1 MSIPANTTGK
11 VQYTGDG
18 TTKTFPL
25 TFPILKTTD
34 GVYAIRVSVADAS
47 GENVEVLT
55 EGTDY
60 TVDDTGNLFCDV
72 VMDTAPAS
80 GKVVSIIY
88 SNEFSQL
95 YEPTDFTRLPAK
107 SLINAFDKLTAICIQ
122 MSEELQR
129 CVKESVE
136 SPVDP
141 QVVIDKVN
149 ALYLHLSALTALS
162 EHLTEIDGV
171 YGELAKVVIAAN
183 DISNINIVAADKD
196 AIDALVGIITQINSC
211 YTNMTA
217 ILDAPNQ
224 ASAAAGSAMLA
235 QDWAVKMNGKVG
247 DVDYSSKYYAARSK
261 DWATSQTVVE
271 DGKYGAKYYAL
282 QADDANDAAQSAKT
296 SAAASATLAEKWAS
310 QMDDPVSGSDYSAKK
325 YAMDAQ
331 EAAVQAGYS
340 VDPLFTERDFTED
353 APPSNLSWVRTD
365 QMDTMFDG
373 NLYKAAFNALKDG
386 EPIATQHNGIRLLTG
401 SSVTITDGQIYSS
414 VSVAPSAGVIA
425 GKIEV
430 PNFSWAGV
438 RQTVEAA
445 LDNDD
450 FSYFVYSKA
459 FGLQIANYA
468 DMTTNTWYEMWND
481 GFIGLDVKWT
491 GTNLV
496 FRPRVYQSGSGW
508 VTGNEATKTPV
519 PYVFNCQ
526 VTLRADS
533 NTDPFRIIF
542 YNSDEN
548 VSSTKD
554 TSLTNAQVKAG
565 LNIYDSTYYV
575 KTITYYPISGVT
587 VNYSINASDA
597 QLLQCYSATPFAY
610 TVQEYQ
616 SYNSQWTSYDYT
628 GTDTYTIGGSTY
640 TINYKLYDGKK
651 FVRNDPTY
659 LQVKLI
665 FAAFGKQPYYCVDN
679 TNKKFMLPCQQAD
692 HGIITIHSNL
702 TGTTTGETALLNIY
716 EDGYFEVVGK
726 VSAGKSL
733 TFRQDVGDIYSLMA
747 SAGTI
752 SYSSK
757 TLTLSAACS
766 FYVTGGI
773 GDNGKLKRTK
783 HHYSLV
789 GMHQDGMD
797 IDVEYIEG
805 KIEEKVSQMSAS
817 VPEFLGQY
825 MFSEVNPHKACWL
838 VSDGEY
844 KLKQGYPDMW
854 NQLQTELDDTI
865 AESDVKTIDGKQY
878 IKRGL
883 PVVTTSDTITDEDFV
898 VNAVAGTFRVPVKPR
913 GCIVSRNYN
922 NWYLLFYVGNTVEN
936 IEKIAAD
943 VIAGSL
949 PTKANRNLSNLTET
963 GNTTLIHKN
972 SVSKRSINFI
982 SGSTT
987 KNDGFIYYGG
997 VAAASG
1003 GPHKFKVL
1011 VVDPDDSDAVIFQ
1024 KTCQVGD
1031 GDDFGI
1037 MTPVGVGCKV
1047 TASYNNPPASSSL
1060 KFIFPNGISSDHI
1073 FNPLLFWDQQQY
1085 GDLSRY
1091 DLKAWTIVPYD
1102 HSNDEFL
1109 AYTTAAVPQ
1118 VGDTVWLLKSNSY
1131 WTENPTV
1138 TRTATILALGEG
1150 YGSKRA
1156 IYVSGCTSG
1165 VYYERHPWYDRNG
1178 SFSS

>member
-1 MSIPANTTGK
+1 MTVESQVNKTEAMVMGSSATYDFSFHVLLNDPTENEAKQAIKVSISDGETTT
-11 VQYTGDG
+11 QLEY
-18 TTKTFPL
+18 
-25 TFPILKTTD
+25 
-34 GVYAIRVSVADAS
+34 
-47 GENVEVLT
+47 
-55 EGTDY
+55 GTDY
-60 TVDDTGNLFCDV
+60 TVSLNDDGNGGTVTVADMKTSDYSLIIYREYDFKQGSDYQNYNSFPADTLEGNLDKNVMVAQQLNEKLDRAVLLDMFSTSSPNEYAAKIEALYDIRNEIVTDAQISAAITDV
-72 VMDTAPAS
+72 S
-80 GKVVSIIY
+80 G
-88 SNEFSQL
+88 NE
-95 YEPTDFTRLPAK
+95 TN
-107 SLINAFDKLTAICIQ
+107 INA
-122 MSEELQR
+122 
-129 CVKESVE
+129 V
-136 SPVDP
+136 
-141 QVVIDKVN
+141 
-149 ALYLHLSALTALS
+149 
-162 EHLTEIDGV
+162 
-171 YGELAKVVIAAN
+171 AAN
-183 DISNINIVAADKD
+183 ETNINAVAANE
-196 AIDALVGIITQINSC
+196 TNINAVKANETNINTTATNINAVNSAAE
-211 YTNMTA
+211 NMTA
-217 ILDAPNQ
+217 IQNAPTQ
-224 ASAAAGSAMLA
+224 AS
-235 QDWAVKMNGKVG
+235 N
-247 DVDYSSKYYAARSK
+247 
-261 DWATSQTVVE
+261 
-271 DGKYGAKYYAL
+271 
-282 QADDANDAAQSAKT
+282 
-296 SAAASATLAEKWAS
+296 AAASATLAEKWAS

-340 VDPLFTERDFTED
+340 VDPLFTERDFTDD
-353 APPSNLSWVRTD
+353 APPSYLSWVRTD

-373 NLYKAAFNALKDG
+373 NLYEAAFNALKDG
-386 EPIATQHNGIRLLTG
+386 EPIATQHNGIKQLNNSSLTIQDG
-401 SSVTITDGQIYSS
+401 SIYSGIT
-414 VSVAPSAGVIA
+414 VAAGLNTTK
-425 GKIEV
+425 GYIEI
-430 PNFSWAGV
+430 PNFSSASLT
-438 RQTVEAA
+438 TVNAA

-450 FSYFVYSKA
+450 FSYFVVSKA
-459 FGLQIANYA
+459 FGLQVASYSSMTA
-468 DMTTNTWYEMWND
+468 DTWYNLWDD
-481 GFIGLDVKWT
+481 GFLGLDMKYS
-491 GTNLV
+491 GGNLV
-496 FRPRVYQSGSGW
+496 FRPKVYQNGVGW
-508 VTGNEATKTPV
+508 VIGNEATKTPV
-519 PYVFNCQ
+519 AYFFNCQ

-533 NTDPFRIIF
+533 NTSAFRIIF
-542 YNSDEN
+542 YNSNEN

-554 TSLTNAQVKAG
+554 TTLTNAQVKAG
-565 LNIYDSTYYV
+565 LAITNSIYSV
-575 KTITYYPISGVT
+575 RAITYCCVPNTT
-587 VNYSINASDA
+587 VAYSINAHNA
-597 QLLQCYSATPFAY
+597 QLLQCFSNTPFAY
-610 TVQEYQ
+610 SVQEFQ
-616 SYNSQWTSYDYT
+616 SYNSQWTSYDFT
-628 GTDTYTIGGSTY
+628 GTDTYTIGGTTY
-640 TINYKLYDGKK
+640 TINYKTYNGKK
-651 FVRNDPTY
+651 FIRNDQTY
-659 LQVKLI
+659 LAAKNILS
-665 FAAFGKQPYYCVDN
+665 AFGKQPYYCVDN
-679 TNKKFMLPCQQAD
+679 ANKKFMLPCQQAD
-692 HGIITIHSNL
+692 HGVVTIHSNL
-702 TGTTTGETALLNIY
+702 TGTSSGEIAMLNIY

-844 KLKQGYPDMW
+844 KLKQAYPDMW

-865 AESDVKTIDGKQY
+865 EESDVKTIDGKQY

-1060 KFIFPNGISSDHI
+1060 KFIFPNGISSDHV

-1085 GDLSRY
+1085 GDLSRD
-1091 DLKAWTIVPYD
+1091 DLKAWSIVPYD

-1109 AYTTAAVPQ
+1109 AYTTTAVPQ
-1118 VGDTVWLLKSNSY
+1118 VGDTVWLLKSNSF

>member
-1 MSIPANTTGK
+1 MTVESQVNKTEAMVMGSSATYDFSFHVLLNDPTENEAKQAIKVSISDGETTT
-11 VQYTGDG
+11 QLEY
-18 TTKTFPL
+18 
-25 TFPILKTTD
+25 
-34 GVYAIRVSVADAS
+34 
-47 GENVEVLT
+47 
-55 EGTDY
+55 GTDY
-60 TVDDTGNLFCDV
+60 TVSLNDDGNGGTVTVADMKTSDYSLIIYREYDFKQGSDYQNYNSFPADTLEGNLDKNVMVAQQLNEKLDRAVLLDMFSTSSPNEYAAKIEALYDIRNEIVTDAQISAAITDV
-72 VMDTAPAS
+72 S
-80 GKVVSIIY
+80 GNKT
-88 SNEFSQL
+88 N
-95 YEPTDFTRLPAK
+95 
-107 SLINAFDKLTAICIQ
+107 INA
-122 MSEELQR
+122 
-129 CVKESVE
+129 V
-136 SPVDP
+136 
-141 QVVIDKVN
+141 
-149 ALYLHLSALTALS
+149 
-162 EHLTEIDGV
+162 
-171 YGELAKVVIAAN
+171 AAN
-183 DISNINIVAADKD
+183 ETNINAVAANE
-196 AIDALVGIITQINSC
+196 TNINAVKANETNINTTATNINAVNSAAE
-211 YTNMTA
+211 NMTA
-217 ILDAPNQ
+217 IQNAPTQ
-224 ASAAAGSAMLA
+224 A
-235 QDWAVKMNGKVG
+235 
-247 DVDYSSKYYAARSK
+247 
-261 DWATSQTVVE
+261 
-271 DGKYGAKYYAL
+271 
-282 QADDANDAAQSAKT
+282 AN
-296 SAAASATLAEKWAS
+296 AAASATLAEKWAS

-340 VDPLFTERDFTED
+340 VDPLFTERDFTDD

-401 SSVTITDGQIYSS
+401 NSVTITDGQIYSS
-414 VSVAPSAGVIA
+414 VTVAPSAGVIA

-597 QLLQCYSATPFAY
+597 QLLQCYSATPFEY
-610 TVQEYQ
+610 SVQETK
-616 SYNSQWTSYDYT
+616 SYNTSWTSYDFT

-640 TINYKLYDGKK
+640 TINYKTYDGKK
-651 FVRNDPTY
+651 FIRNDTTA

-665 FAAFGKQPYYCVDN
+665 FNAFGKQPYYCVDN

-766 FYVTGGI
+766 FFVTGGI

-844 KLKQGYPDMW
+844 KLKQAYPDMW

-865 AESDVKTIDGKQY
+865 EESDVKTIDGKQY